1 MMVACRGRRSAE
13 VARLTLI
20 DGSRDGGFC
29 AKPGEPS
36 EVVGEIGETDL
47 RRGSDLADGSDDEGK
62 AAFLRGEDVLDARAH
77 SGSRRI
83 AASDVRRHRLASGLG
98 R

>member
-1 MMVACRGRRSAE
+1 MVACRGRRSAE

-47 RRGSDLADGSDDEGK
+47 RRGSDLADGSGDEG
-62 AAFLRGEDVLDARAH
+62 
-77 SGSRRI
+77 
-83 AASDVRRHRLASGLG
+83 RRHFCAAKTCSTRERTLARVALPRAMCVGIGLPLG
-98 R
+98 LAR